1 MKKMTI
7 DSLEELEMSER
18 QLHVFYK
25 EISSLSKKSSN
36 DGVNKFKLSLI
47 NGCLEK
53 VNAIIGSPLEGFEM
67 FEESLVPSNSDV
79 AMILGQYVAAMY
91 AFRLEN
97 TKHSSLDQTW
107 FWMVN
112 EKRLLKTRDPHF
124 FKYLEK

>member
-1 MKKMTI
+1 MKKITTDDFAEFEI
-7 DSLEELEMSER
+7 SER

-25 EISSLSKKSSN
+25 EISALSKKSSN
-36 DGVNKFKLSLI
+36 DGVNKFKLALI

-53 VNAIIGSPLEGFEM
+53 VNAIIGNPLEGFER

-91 AFRLEN
+91 AYRLAN
-97 TKHSSLDQTW
+97 TTHSSLENAW
-107 FWMVN
+107 FWMVKD
-112 EKRLLKTRDPHF
+112 KRMLETRDPHF